1 MTSPTYCAPCIADLA
16 LVREAATTV
25 AGTASC
31 MAHAVLLSHATDDP
45 GRRRQRLDALK
56 DLATSK
62 AETAEPTEQVKL
74 ELLVQEYGLA
84 GAMDMGQPARRGP
97 QQQQQP
103 PARQGAPSA
112 PGEGRKS
119 RRGRARGDRPEGQGG
134 PGQGGQGQGG
144 QGQGGQGQGGQ
155 GRAARARQ
163 PRGERRP
170 VQGTPAT
177 DGSGETAPVTPA
189 PGIAGEGAPAEV
201 TTSAAPAA
209 PTEVT
214 PSAATAEAP
223 AAPGEAPAAPAPE
236 APSSSAPS
244 DAPAPE
250 STPTPAPAASPGAP
264 RPRPAVV
271 PELGPGRLGH
281 AVRRTPVRGNR
292 PRGSAVDCRCRP
304 DTWPPVPTQSLRAT
318 HRREAT

>member
-97 QQQQQP
+97 QAQQH

-134 PGQGGQGQGG
+134 QGAPSQGQG
-144 QGQGGQGQGGQ
+144 
-155 GRAARARQ
+155 Q

-170 VQGTPAT
+170 DQGAPAG
-177 DGSGETAPVTPA
+177 DGTGETAPVTPA
-189 PGIAGEGAPAEV
+189 PGPAGEGAPADA
-201 TTSAAPAA
+201 TPTDATPTGAP
-209 PTEVT
+209 
-214 PSAATAEAP
+214 
-223 AAPGEAPAAPAPE
+223 PAPE
-236 APSSSAPS
+236 APSTPSAPPAAPDAAPAPAVGPPSSAP
-244 DAPAPE
+244 DA
-250 STPTPAPAASPGAP
+250 
-264 RPRPAVV
+264 
-271 PELGPGRLGH
+271 
-281 AVRRTPVRGNR
+281 
-292 PRGSAVDCRCRP
+292 
-304 DTWPPVPTQSLRAT
+304 
-318 HRREAT
+318 

>member
-1 MTSPTYCAPCIADLA
+1 MTTPTYCAPCIADLA

-62 AETAEPTEQVKL
+62 AETAEPSEQVKL

-97 QQQQQP
+97 QQQQ

-119 RRGRARGDRPEGQGG
+119 RRGRVRGDRPEGQGG
-134 PGQGGQGQGG
+134 SGAGQGPGQGSPGQGSPG
-144 QGQGGQGQGGQ
+144 QG
-155 GRAARARQ
+155 Q

-170 VQGTPAT
+170 GQGAPAEGAQAQGVPAQGVPAQGA
-177 DGSGETAPVTPA
+177 DDAGETATVTPA
-189 PGIAGEGAPAEV
+189 PGPAGEGAPADV
-201 TTSAAPAA
+201 SATSS
-209 PTEVT
+209 TQT
-214 PSAATAEAP
+214 PSTPAT
-223 AAPGEAPAAPAPE
+223 E
-236 APSSSAPS
+236 APSAPS
-244 DAPAPE
+244 A
-250 STPTPAPAASPGAP
+250 
-264 RPRPAVV
+264 
-271 PELGPGRLGH
+271 
-281 AVRRTPVRGNR
+281 
-292 PRGSAVDCRCRP
+292 
-304 DTWPPVPTQSLRAT
+304 
-318 HRREAT
+318 